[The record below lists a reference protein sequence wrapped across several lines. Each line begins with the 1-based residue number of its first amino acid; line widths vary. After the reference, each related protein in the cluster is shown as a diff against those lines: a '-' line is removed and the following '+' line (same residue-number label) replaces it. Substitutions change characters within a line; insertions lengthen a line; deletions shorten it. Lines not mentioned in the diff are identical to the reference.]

1 MSVAEEGEQFWDNLA
16 TEQDFLDPDAED
28 AWAHENEEFVDE
40 GDDESATGTSNLLV
54 DGSFGLS
61 FASPTTE
68 VPHIDDIGDADFNAA
83 EVRFCAKKTIFTH
96 HANRCILLL
105 CCNNR
110 PHQLTPPSHQEV
122 DQMPTLPLEMKRLYL
137 SHLTL
142 RLGENML
149 ELSSSQLRFHASTSK
164 DPTRRPFSTR
174 MSCMKCTGSL

>member
-40 GDDESATGTSNLLV
+40 GDDESATGTSNLLA

-96 HANRCILLL
+96 HANRCILLF